1 MTKDWRNTNSFKKID
16 NKKPKAKVNA
26 HRERLQM
33 SQQVVEHQE
42 FAINDFEER
51 NFGYI
56 KLKEIEKVYKNGL
69 QAVEKTSFVIQ
80 KGEVLG
86 LIGPNG
92 AGKTSLF
99 EILTMSKKRSRG
111 QIRLM
116 NVPITSNK
124 LKQKGLGPKIGIVNQ
139 ADSIWGEMTVL

>member
-1 MTKDWRNTNSFKKID
+1 M
-16 NKKPKAKVNA
+16 
-26 HRERLQM
+26 
-33 SQQVVEHQE
+33 VEHQE

-69 QAVEKTSFVIQ
+69 QAVEKTSLVIQ

-99 EILTMSKKRSRG
+99 EILTISKKRSRG

-139 ADSIWGEMTVL
+139 ADSIWGEMTVQ